1 MNPLPSERAKTLKTA
16 FRACDVGALR
26 GDNIDR
32 YYVDLSRA
40 RSEIA
45 IQNVKTRLEFL
56 DAKESAAILFTG
68 HRGCGKSTELRRIE
82 REWQDPSRDER
93 YRVIYLEANDEI
105 DINDADF
112 KDLYL
117 VIVHRVARELEYLG
131 LRSNPKLI
139 QDFDNWFKDVTEE
152 KEDIWQK
159 GFEFG
164 GSAEAGQQLP
174 TVFKFIASLS
184 AQMKGTETTRR
195 KIREKLERS
204 FSELQRNVNNL
215 LADATE
221 KIQQRSER
229 YKGFLVIFDNLDRI
243 PPSVGEQLFF
253 KDANQLRELNCST
266 IYTVPI
272 SVVYSGKN
280 LVNPWGVSPYIM
292 PMVSVYQFER
302 DRPSLDYNPEGLNL
316 MAALIE
322 QRIDIDAVFHS
333 RDELMELAKLSGG
346 HVRQLVQLMRTASM
360 TASTKGH
367 VTIQSEDVEYAANQ
381 LQFNFERS
389 IAEDYYPALANIA
402 VTKKAPTNQMSQDML
417 FNVQVME
424 YETQVAGSE
433 KASLERWTDVNP
445 LVRQINDF
453 QTALQKVQAKTD
465 DGDSPSTEAIGNAN
479 PNG

>member
-1 MNPLPSERAKTLKTA
+1 MNSPQFERAKTLKTA

-32 YYVDLSRA
+32 YYVDLSKA
-40 RSEIA
+40 RSDIA

-56 DAKESAAILFTG
+56 NAEESASILFTG

-82 REWQDPSRDER
+82 REWQDINRDER
-93 YRVIYLEANDEI
+93 YRVIYLEANEEI
-105 DINDADF
+105 DINDADY

-131 LRSNPKLI
+131 LKLNPKLVK
-139 QDFDNWFKDVTEE
+139 DFEAWFKEVTEE
-152 KEDIWQK
+152 KEESWQK

-164 GSAEAGQQLP
+164 GKVEAGQQLP
-174 TVFKFIASLS
+174 TVFKFIANLS

-195 KIREKLERS
+195 KVRAKLERS
-204 FSELQRNVNNL
+204 FTELQRNVNNL
-215 LADATE
+215 LADATQ
-221 KIQQRSER
+221 KIQQRSEK

-243 PPSVGEQLFF
+243 PPDVGEQLFF
-253 KDANQLRELNCST
+253 KDATQLRELNCST

-280 LVNPWGVSPYIM
+280 LVNPWGISPYIM
-292 PMVSVYQFER
+292 PMVSVYKFER
-302 DRPSLDYNPEGLNL
+302 DRIDLEYNAEGLDL

-322 QRIDIDAVFHS
+322 QRVDIDAVFNS
-333 RDELMELAKLSGG
+333 RNELIELARLSGG

-360 TASTKGH
+360 TAATKRH
-367 VTIQSEDVEYAANQ
+367 PKIQIEDVEYAANQ
-381 LQFNFERS
+381 IQFNFERS
-389 IAEDYYPALANIA
+389 IAEQYYPALAHIA
-402 VTKKAPTNQMSQDML
+402 RTKNAPTNEMSQDML

-424 YETQVAGSE
+424 YETLVLGSE
-433 KASLERWTDVNP
+433 KESLERWTDVNP

-453 QTALQKVQAKTD
+453 QTALQKIQ
-465 DGDSPSTEAIGNAN
+465 SE
-479 PNG
+479 